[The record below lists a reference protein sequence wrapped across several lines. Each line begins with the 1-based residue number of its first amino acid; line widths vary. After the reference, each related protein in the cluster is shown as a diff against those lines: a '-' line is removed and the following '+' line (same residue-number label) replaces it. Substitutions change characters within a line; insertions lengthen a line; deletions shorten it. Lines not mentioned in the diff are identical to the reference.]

1 MKSENSGTLHH
12 GYLELMINHSKQ
24 QDISNNTNAKQG
36 HWSQEEHEQYVQFLL
51 RVKGSGD
58 TQRKGQPLFKR
69 MSQIIG
75 TRTPSQCRY
84 YFQTNRSHHQKF
96 NPFNPR
102 LRKNHKKRQLIKAEK
117 PFQRTK
123 QLIRQ
128 YLNKHKIHS
137 DDENQKE

>member
-1 MKSENSGTLHH
+1 MKSENSGTLNQE
-12 GYLELMINHSKQ
+12 YLELMINQSKQ
-24 QDISNNTNAKQG
+24 QDISNSTNVKQG
-36 HWSQEEHEQYVQFLL
+36 HWSQEEHQQYVQFLL

-75 TRTPSQCRY
+75 TRTPSQCR
-84 YFQTNRSHHQKF
+84 SHHQKF

-102 LRKNHKKRQLIKAEK
+102 LRKNHKKRQLKKTEK

-137 DDENQKE
+137 DEENHKE

>member
-1 MKSENSGTLHH
+1 MKSENSGTQNNEDV
-12 GYLELMINHSKQ
+12 ELIINQSKQ

-36 HWSQEEHEQYVQFLL
+36 HWSHEEHEQYVQFLL

-75 TRTPSQCRY
+75 TRTPSQCR
-84 YFQTNRSHHQKF
+84 SHHQKF

-102 LRKNHKKRQLIKAEK
+102 LRKNHKKRQLIKTEK

>member
-1 MKSENSGTLHH
+1 MKSENSGTLNQE
-12 GYLELMINHSKQ
+12 YLELMINQSKQ
-24 QDISNNTNAKQG
+24 QDISNSTNVKQG
-36 HWSQEEHEQYVQFLL
+36 HWSQEEHQQYVQFLL

-75 TRTPSQCRY
+75 TRTPSQCR
-84 YFQTNRSHHQKF
+84 SHHQKF

-102 LRKNHKKRQLIKAEK
+102 LRKNQKKRQLKKTEK

-137 DDENQKE
+137 DEENHKE